1 MLLQITGTDI
11 MTLLKEVE
19 DISYYNVSIVLLLL
33 SCLVSVW
40 SLFTHSFGFFVIF
53 DFGFFLCASV
63 CVALKQMCNFYKKCS
78 LV

>member
-33 SCLVSVW
+33 SCLVSFYGIFLHIPLA
-40 SLFTHSFGFFVIF
+40 SLLFLILDFFYVHQF
-53 DFGFFLCASV
+53 V
-63 CVALKQMCNFYKKCS
+63 S
-78 LV
+78 L